1 MIKRFIIFSSLIL
14 SNLNL
19 VKSYNLPATPI
30 SLDNHIKETAYL
42 ISTKDIDV
50 NDLGQKVCHHK
61 NLIIDNIC
69 QSPDNGIKV
78 IKFIAGSLPKLD
90 SIAPKILHMNDMII
104 DFALNNN
111 FLPIEV
117 QKKLVLLSINF
128 AINGDEIGSKFL
140 KFFYD
145 LVENCL

>member
-1 MIKRFIIFSSLIL
+1 MLKKFLIFGSLLL

-19 VKSYNLPATPI
+19 VKSYNFPAKPFF
-30 SLDNHIKETAYL
+30 LDNHLKATTYL
-42 ISTKDIDV
+42 ISTKDVDV
-50 NDLGQKVCHHK
+50 NDVSQKICPHK
-61 NLIIDNIC
+61 NMIIDNIC
-69 QSPDNGIKV
+69 QSPDNGIKI

-111 FLPIEV
+111 FLPIEIK
-117 QKKLVLLSINF
+117 KKLVLLSINF
-128 AINGDEIGSKFL
+128 AINGDEMGSKFL

>member
-1 MIKRFIIFSSLIL
+1 MFKRLVTFTLL

-19 VKSYNLPATPI
+19 VNCYNLPIGQILIDNKIKAT
-30 SLDNHIKETAYL
+30 SYL
-42 ISTKDIDV
+42 LSSNDFYV
-50 NDLGQKVCHHK
+50 NNDAPKICHHK
-61 NLIIDNIC
+61 SMIIDNIC

-90 SIAPKILHMNDMII
+90 SIAPKILHVNDIII

-111 FLPIEV
+111 FLPIEIK
-117 QKKLVLLSINF
+117 KKLVLLSINF
-128 AINGDEIGSKFL
+128 AINGDEMGSKFL